1 MIRQNRGCF
10 ERHDDESDCNEFA
23 SSPCYMREVD
33 PTYFGLPPAKVTAS
47 ARPKTRVSR
56 DTIVT
61 WPKLLIAVRKLFRS
75 ISQGVATQ
83 VERVEARREV
93 QAVARLHSRNGSVR

>member
-1 MIRQNRGCF
+1 MIRQNHGCF

-23 SSPCYMREVD
+23 SSPCYMHEVD
-33 PTYFGLPPAKVTAS
+33 PTYFGLLPVKVTAS
-47 ARPKTRVSR
+47 ARPEAGVSR
-56 DTIVT
+56 GTIVT
-61 WPKLLIAVRKLFRS
+61 WPKLLIAVRKLFLS

-83 VERVEARREV
+83 IERVEARREV

>member
-1 MIRQNRGCF
+1 MTRQNRGCF

-23 SSPCYMREVD
+23 SSPCYMHEVD
-33 PTYFGLPPAKVTAS
+33 PTYFGLLPAKVTAS
-47 ARPKTRVSR
+47 ARPKAVPR

-61 WPKLLIAVRKLFRS
+61 WPKLLSALRKLFRS